1 MTYIEGTVLH
11 IVYRNDENGY
21 TVLEM
26 DFNEELTAAVGSMP
40 HIQPGEYVR
49 LYGAWTEHK
58 TFGRQFKVTGVET
71 SLPKSLESIKLYLSS
86 GLIKGVG
93 EVTAGRIVE
102 KFGQDTFRII
112 ETSPELLAGV
122 KGVSAA
128 AARRICESFVEHMG
142 MQSLIIDLQNLGM
155 TVKQAIKA
163 FETYGAAASDIIAQN
178 PYRLIDDVR
187 GIGFERADRIAEFI
201 GVDRTS
207 PFRLE
212 NGIKHVLKL
221 AMAEGHTCL
230 PEQVLIKKASEM
242 LGVAE
247 PLLQNIADRLTLR
260 EDIVKKIYNNATAV
274 FLASVYYTESDAA
287 RRLFM
292 LCKCAPKIEIKDTEK
307 SYARASSL
315 RTLSEEQERA
325 VICALVNTACVITG
339 GPGTGKT
346 TIINVI
352 LNVFEQNGINTALCA
367 PTGRAAKRMEA
378 ATGRSAKTI
387 HRLLEYGNVNQEDD
401 FEYNGPDF
409 MRNEDNPL
417 EAEAVIVDE
426 ASMID
431 IFLFRSLL
439 MALSQGTR
447 LIIVGD
453 ADQLPSVGPGNVLKD
468 VIESG
473 LIPVMKLTHFYR
485 QQGTGNIVEN
495 AHRVNRGENP
505 SLFGT
510 GEFVFKHETEPE
522 GVLEEVKRLLY
533 DGEIAKNYDIL
544 SDTQVLCP
552 IKKGML
558 GVYNLNLELRELLNP
573 LRVSAKE
580 VMSIHTLFREG
591 DKVMQTKNN
600 YNKQWFI
607 HNAASYAQSGFGV
620 FNGDQGRILKIDHEE
635 KQATIL
641 FDGEKEAFYD
651 FNELEQIEHAYA
663 ITVHKSQ
670 GSEFSAVILPLF
682 YGASPFLTRNLLY
695 TALTRA
701 KEKVIIVGLEK
712 TVEHM
717 VSNNRIQRRYTV
729 LRREIRDIMEF
740 FGPKE

>member
-1 MTYIEGTVLH
+1 LTYIEGTVLH

-49 LYGAWTEHK
+49 LYGAWTDHK
-58 TFGRQFKVTGVET
+58 TFGRQFKVSGVET
-71 SLPKSLESIKLYLSS
+71 SLPKSMESIKLYLSS

-112 ETSPELLAGV
+112 EHTPELLSGV

-128 AARRICESFVEHMG
+128 AAKRISQSFVEHMG

-155 TVKQAIKA
+155 TVKQAVKA
-163 FETYGAAASDIIAQN
+163 FETYGAAAPDIIAQN

-187 GIGFERADRIAEFI
+187 GIGFERADRIAEAI
-201 GVDRTS
+201 GIDRAA

-221 AMAEGHTCL
+221 ALLEGHTCL
-230 PEQVLIKKASEM
+230 PEAVLIEKAAQM
-242 LGVAE
+242 LGIE
-247 PLLQNIADRLTLR
+247 ENTLQNMADRLTLK
-260 EDIVKKIYNNATAV
+260 EDIVKKIYNNTTAV
-274 FLASVYYTESDAA
+274 FLSGAYYTESDAA
-287 RRLFM
+287 RRLYL
-292 LCKCAPKIEIKDTEK
+292 LCKCPPKIEIRDIEK
-307 SYARASSL
+307 SYARAASL
-315 RTLSEEQERA
+315 LILSEEQERA
-325 VICALVNTACVITG
+325 VFCALESTACVITG

-346 TIINVI
+346 TIINAI
-352 LNVFEQNGINTALCA
+352 LNVFEQNGVNTALCA
-367 PTGRAAKRMEA
+367 PTGRAAKRMEG
-378 ATGRSAKTI
+378 ATGRAAKTI
-387 HRLLEYGNVNQEDD
+387 HRLLEYGNVNADDD

-431 IFLFRSLL
+431 IYLFRSLL
-439 MALSQGTR
+439 MALAQGTR
-447 LIIVGD
+447 LILVGD
-453 ADQLPSVGPGNVLKD
+453 SDQLPSVGPGNVLKD

-473 LIPVMKLTHFYR
+473 LMSVMKLTHFYR

-495 AHRVNRGENP
+495 AHRVNRGEKV

-522 GVLEEVKRLLY
+522 GVLAELKRLLK
-533 DGEIAKNYDIL
+533 DGEIAQNYDIL
-544 SDTQVLCP
+544 NDTQVLCP

-573 LRVSAKE
+573 LRINASE
-580 VMSIHTLFREG
+580 VMCVHTLFREG

-600 YNKQWFI
+600 YNKQWFV
-607 HNAASYAQSGFGV
+607 HNAVSYAQSGFGV
-620 FNGDQGRILKIDHEE
+620 FNGDLGRIIKIDHEE
-635 KQATIL
+635 KQAMIL
-641 FDGEKEAFYD
+641 FDGDRESFYD

-670 GSEFSAVILPLF
+670 GSEFAAVILPLF

-701 KEKVIIVGLEK
+701 KEKVVIVGLEK
-712 TVEHM
+712 TLEHM
-717 VSNNRIQRRYTV
+717 VQNNRIQRRYTV

-740 FGPKE
+740 FGKTE